1 MMRIMEDLKEFLKPN
16 KIKLTLFLSL
26 AIPLIILLIMIFSQ
40 NYSYTYYTYWASR
53 CLVNPALFLITISPL
68 LLGGLILSYLL
79 GSLIDYYIQN
89 RNLKIFIVIISGL
102 ISLGIIYVLYKM
114 VTEPIIC
121 DPVHVP
127 PNQNISDPV
136 HEPQNSGIYHTK
148 MLQDI
153 RVDARG
159 VQDSFERCIQS
170 LGDFSS
176 K

>member
-1 MMRIMEDLKEFLKPN
+1 MEDLKEFLKPN

-89 RNLKIFIVIISGL
+89 RNLKIFIIIISGL

-153 RVDARG
+153 RVDAHG
-159 VQDSFERCIQS
+159 VKDSFERCIHS
-170 LGDFSS
+170 LGDLSS